1 MTLRFWLTI
10 ITISSALLTSSVIAD
25 DPCRFETTK
34 GIIDLTSVGR
44 TDGKPAYADKTPP
57 ASTDYKYSY
66 NPCKPFTELP
76 NCIGVAACQISA
88 DGKLSFSLGKQESVK
103 WNPGAGMGS
112 IPSIT
117 YTQGAKVV
125 TVTLVCSTDG
135 SEDFDA
141 MGESPINNYK
151 FRLSHK
157 CACWNGCGDVPPQTS
172 TSSGSTTTTAVII
185 VDPCK
190 YQTEKGI
197 IDLTSVGR
205 TDGKPAYA
213 DKTPPAS
220 ADYKYSYNPCKPF
233 TELPNCIGVAACQ
246 VSADGKLSFSLGK
259 QESVKWNPGAGMGS
273 IPSIT
278 YTQESVKWNPGAG
291 MGSIPSITYTQGAK
305 VVTVTLVCSTDG
317 SEDFDAMGESP
328 INNYKFRLSHKCAC
342 WDGCRH
348 VTPQTSTTSTT
359 STTISTVSV
368 TSMTTSSTSAAST
381 TSTASPSTTS
391 TISTPLASSTSTTLP
406 ISTSTSTISTTF
418 TTSITTTTTTTT
430 TTAVIIVDPCK
441 YQTEKGI
448 IDLTSVGRTDG
459 KPAYADKTPPALTN
473 YKYSYNPCK
482 PFTEHPNCIGVAA
495 CQISADG
502 KLSFS
507 LGKQESVKWNPGAG
521 LASLPSI
528 SYSEGFKQVTVT
540 LQCSTDGSENF
551 EAFGESPVNNYKFR
565 LIHKCA
571 CYDGCKN
578 VTPQTSTS
586 SGSTVSITSTTAS
599 TTSAASTPST
609 TTTTI
614 TSTTTTSRTTSTT
627 TSSTSTTTSTAST
640 ATSRTSST
648 TTPSTTT
655 STASIT
661 STTSKVIIVDPCKYQ
676 TEKGIID
683 LTSVGR
689 TDGKPAYADKTPPAF
704 ADYKYSYN
712 PCKPFT
718 ELPNC
723 IGVAACQISADGKL
737 SFSLGKQESVKWNPG
752 AGLGSLPSVTYT
764 QGAKVVTVTLVCSTD
779 GTEDFD
785 ALGESPINN
794 YKFRL
799 SHKCACWDGCAHT
812 PPQTS
817 TTAPGGGGAGLGGG
831 AEFIMILLVLVFVC
845 FVGFIQGN

>member
-76 NCIGVAACQISA
+76 NCIGVAACQVSA

-135 SEDFDA
+135 TEDFDA

-157 CACWNGCGDVPPQTS
+157 CACWDGCRHVTPQTS
-172 TSSGSTTTTAVII
+172 TTSTTISTVSVTSMTTSSTSAASTTSTASTASTTSSASPSTTSTISTPLASSTSTTLPISTSTSTISTTFTTSITTTTTAVII

-220 ADYKYSYNPCKPF
+220 
-233 TELPNCIGVAACQ
+233 T
-246 VSADGKLSFSLGK
+246 
-259 QESVKWNPGAGMGS
+259 
-273 IPSIT
+273 
-278 YTQESVKWNPGAG
+278 
-291 MGSIPSITYTQGAK
+291 
-305 VVTVTLVCSTDG
+305 
-317 SEDFDAMGESP
+317 
-328 INNYKFRLSHKCAC
+328 
-342 WDGCRH
+342 
-348 VTPQTSTTSTT
+348 
-359 STTISTVSV
+359 
-368 TSMTTSSTSAAST
+368 
-381 TSTASPSTTS
+381 
-391 TISTPLASSTSTTLP
+391 
-406 ISTSTSTISTTF
+406 
-418 TTSITTTTTTTT
+418 
-430 TTAVIIVDPCK
+430 
-441 YQTEKGI
+441 
-448 IDLTSVGRTDG
+448 
-459 KPAYADKTPPALTN
+459 
-473 YKYSYNPCK
+473 
-482 PFTEHPNCIGVAA
+482 
-495 CQISADG
+495 
-502 KLSFS
+502 
-507 LGKQESVKWNPGAG
+507 
-521 LASLPSI
+521 
-528 SYSEGFKQVTVT
+528 
-540 LQCSTDGSENF
+540 
-551 EAFGESPVNNYKFR
+551 
-565 LIHKCA
+565 
-571 CYDGCKN
+571 
-578 VTPQTSTS
+578 
-586 SGSTVSITSTTAS
+586 
-599 TTSAASTPST
+599 
-609 TTTTI
+609 
-614 TSTTTTSRTTSTT
+614 
-627 TSSTSTTTSTAST
+627 
-640 ATSRTSST
+640 
-648 TTPSTTT
+648 
-655 STASIT
+655 
-661 STTSKVIIVDPCKYQ
+661 
-676 TEKGIID
+676 
-683 LTSVGR
+683 
-689 TDGKPAYADKTPPAF
+689 
-704 ADYKYSYN
+704 DYKYSYN

-817 TTAPGGGGAGLGGG
+817 TTAPGGGGTGLGGG